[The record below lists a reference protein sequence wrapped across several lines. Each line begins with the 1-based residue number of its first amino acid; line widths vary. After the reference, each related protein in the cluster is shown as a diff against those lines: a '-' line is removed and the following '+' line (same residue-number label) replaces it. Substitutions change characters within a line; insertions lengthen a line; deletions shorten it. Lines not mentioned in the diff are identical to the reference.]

1 MNHAFVT
8 GATGLL
14 GNNLVRA
21 LLAKKIKVTAL
32 VRSAEKAKKQFADLP
47 VTYVEGDLC
56 RPESYQRA
64 LQGCDALFHTAA
76 YFRDSFKGGRHWQE
90 LYDTNVKG
98 TADLLQSAWDAGIR
112 RMVHTSS
119 IAVLCGEKNQLIDES
134 MSRSSKDKDDYYRS
148 KILSEE
154 VVRDFLKEHPD
165 MFACFVLPGW
175 MFGPGDIGPTSSGQF
190 IMDYIG
196 NKIPGVLPASFSV
209 VDARDVAEHEILA
222 MERGR
227 RGERY
232 LAAGRH
238 MTMGGLMG
246 ELAKVSRVPAPTKTV
261 PLLMLRVLAQGYE
274 IYHRLTKKPVL
285 LSKSSVE
292 LMSREYLRT
301 NFSHDKSRRELGC
314 KFRPLNETLSDVLQW
329 YQQHNF
335 LPAK

>member
-21 LLAKKIKVTAL
+21 LLDRNIRVTAL
-32 VRSAEKAKKQFADLP
+32 VRCAEKAKRQFANLP

-56 RPESYQRA
+56 HPESYRSA
-64 LQGCDALFHTAA
+64 LQGCDRLFHTAA
-76 YFRDSFKGGRHWQE
+76 YFRDSFKGGKHWQA
-90 LYDTNVKG
+90 LYDTNIKG
-98 TADLLQSAWDAGIR
+98 TADLLQLAWDAGIR
-112 RMVHTSS
+112 RVVHTSS
-119 IAVLCGEKNQLIDES
+119 IAVLYGEQNQLIDES
-134 MSRSSKDKDDYYRS
+134 MSRDNKDKDDYYRS

-154 VVRDFLKEHPD
+154 VVSAFLEKHPD

-190 IMDYIG
+190 VIDYMQ
-196 NKIPGVLPASFSV
+196 KKLPGVLPASFSL

-222 MERGR
+222 MECGR

-232 LAAGRH
+232 LAAGCH
-238 MTMGGLMG
+238 MTMGELMN
-246 ELAKVSRVPAPTKTV
+246 ELAKVSNIPAPTK
-261 PLLMLRVLAQGYE
+261 PISLLVLRLLAQGYE

-285 LSKSSVE
+285 LSKSSVD

-301 NFSHDKSRRELGC
+301 RFSHTKSQRELGC
-314 KFRPLNETLSDVLQW
+314 EFRPLDETLDDVLKW

-335 LPAK
+335 LTAK